1 MTMATISLCMIVKN
15 EQQVLARCL
24 DSVRGAVDEIVIVD
38 TGSTDST
45 REIALRYTDR
55 VYDFLWI
62 DDCSAARNFSFD
74 QATMDYCM
82 WLDADDV
89 LTAEDRDGLIAL
101 KSSLL
106 PETDVVMMKYNTAF
120 DSAGRP
126 TFSYYRERIL
136 RRGKFRWEGAVHEV
150 IAPSGV
156 ILHSPLAVT
165 HQKLHAAE
173 PGRNLRIFEKLLAG
187 GRVLTPREQFYY
199 ARELYYAGRYQEAA
213 AAFAS
218 FLSQGRGW
226 VVNNI
231 DACRLLSACRSEL
244 GDADGALG
252 ALLQALRYG
261 PPDAELCC
269 DLGHWFRSRA
279 RYRDAIFWYALALG
293 RKTDERTGAF
303 VSVDSCGYL
312 PAIWMCV
319 CYDRLGEWENAEY
332 YNELAGS
339 FKPEDGTYLKN
350 KSYFLNRKQTN
361 RVPEDRLASTAQ

>member
-1 MTMATISLCMIVKN
+1 MATISLCMIVKN

-62 DDCSAARNFSFD
+62 DDFSAARNFSFD

-213 AAFAS
+213 AAF
-218 FLSQGRGW
+218 
-226 VVNNI
+226 
-231 DACRLLSACRSEL
+231 E
-244 GDADGALG
+244 ALG
-252 ALLQALRYG
+252 SYKDSAARAANLQSALERYA
-261 PPDAELCC
+261 AELERVQEQTEA
-269 DLGHWFRSRA
+269 LEA
-279 RYRDAIFWYALALG
+279 ALAGATREAIAVISDKSIGLSVG
-293 RKTDERTGAF
+293 GKIGIARTETKIAVCLFFGVGILHIDEVVIGFANR
-303 VSVDSCGYL
+303 
-312 PAIWMCV
+312 AI
-319 CYDRLGEWENAEY
+319 
-332 YNELAGS
+332 
-339 FKPEDGTYLKN
+339 
-350 KSYFLNRKQTN
+350 
-361 RVPEDRLASTAQ
+361 